1 MAATVGTVI
10 TLNSGVIDPPPVVVI
25 PDPTI
30 APSDSGLIDVPP
42 TGAGETNPCL
52 LLGGDDLNAVLSP
65 SRPYRGEWTVPPM
78 GGGLEGPE
86 RSFCTFWQADAGDG
100 DVDFWVTNF
109 WTFTDLSEWPQEPDQ
124 RVSAVMDR
132 YGIDVATV
140 REVEIGSQRVWVA
153 VNGFVTWD
161 DRAMYVLRLPR
172 DIVVRHPSAL
182 EDFAAILVGRLV
194 RASSGRRT

>member
-1 MAATVGTVI
+1 
-10 TLNSGVIDPPPVVVI
+10 
-25 PDPTI
+25 
-30 APSDSGLIDVPP
+30 
-42 TGAGETNPCL
+42 
-52 LLGGDDLNAVLSP
+52 
-65 SRPYRGEWTVPPM
+65 
-78 GGGLEGPE
+78 
-86 RSFCTFWQADAGDG
+86 
-100 DVDFWVTNF
+100 
-109 WTFTDLSEWPQEPDQ
+109 
-124 RVSAVMDR
+124 MDR